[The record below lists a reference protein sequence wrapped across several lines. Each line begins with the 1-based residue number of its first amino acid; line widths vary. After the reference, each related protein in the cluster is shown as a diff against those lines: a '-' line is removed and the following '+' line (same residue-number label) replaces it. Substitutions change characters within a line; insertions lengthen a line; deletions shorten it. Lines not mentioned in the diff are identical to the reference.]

1 MATTLIYDPKG
12 KAKEYIPD
20 GYALNIY
27 KGCTF
32 GCTYCFSPRVMHE
45 TKELYH
51 AGASPRKNFR
61 EKIIKELPQYK
72 GKKVFMSF
80 ISDPFQPCEDEYK
93 LTEFVL
99 GEMLLYDVIPVILTK
114 GIVSET
120 VFELITSFKEV
131 YFGCTLITPH
141 DDIGIEW
148 EPKAPLP
155 SLRIAQL
162 ERFFSAGVS
171 TWVSLE
177 PVIYP
182 VHSLEAIED
191 THEFV
196 NEYKIGKL
204 NYNEEQTKGINW
216 GTFTRKA
223 IALCDKYHVEY
234 YIKESLKKYL

>member
-1 MATTLIYDPKG
+1 MASTLIYDPKG

-32 GCTYCFSPRVMHE
+32 GCNYCFSPRVMHE

-99 GEMLLYDVIPVILTK
+99 AEMLNWGVIPVILTK
-114 GIVSET
+114 GIVSEE
-120 VFELITSFKEV
+120 VFKLITAFPEV
-131 YFGCTLITPH
+131 YFGCTLTTPH
-141 DDIGIEW
+141 DDAAYEF

-162 ERFFSAGVS
+162 ERFFGAGVP

-182 VHSLEAIED
+182 IHALEAIED

-204 NYNEEQTKGINW
+204 NYNNEQTREVDWKR
-216 GTFTRKA
+216 FVQQA
-223 IALCDKYHVEY
+223 IILCKKYNTKY